1 MVEGDGETWFPHPPA
16 RGLRSPKPSRGRGRG
31 ETRFPHTPLRG
42 PMFTLGRSIRFLS
55 TLLLPHRHGFGRAA
69 LDGAVSRRPAPAQT
83 RPRWGREPGAT
94 PQRGEAGRG
103 AERCERWSPQ
113 PSMRLRRTPTGG
125 KYFLGGRSPPKP
137 SHRVGV
143 WGNQGSPYPCS
154 RALPSHTLPRAEAG
168 ETGFPQPPAQGLRP
182 YLPGGGGV
190 GEPGSPMFTSGQ
202 RGVHQGHPF
211 ALGVALEQAQ
221 TGGGEGGF
229 DLGCAGVENAAAD
242 QHAAGGQGRG

>member
-69 LDGAVSRRPAPAQT
+69 LDGAVSRRPAPALT
-83 RPRWGREPGAT
+83 RPRWGREPGAS

-154 RALPSHTLPRAEAG
+154 RALPSHTLPRTEAG
-168 ETGFPQPPAQGLRP
+168 ETRFPQLPAQGLRL
-182 YLPGGGGV
+182 YLPGGGGWGTPVSPSPCGRVRPPCGRGHGEPRFPHAPAGGRGPPAGGGV
-190 GEPGSPMFTSGQ
+190 GKPGSPIVTE
-202 RGVHQGHPF
+202 
-211 ALGVALEQAQ
+211 AQA
-221 TGGGEGGF
+221 TKS
-229 DLGCAGVENAAAD
+229 
-242 QHAAGGQGRG
+242 